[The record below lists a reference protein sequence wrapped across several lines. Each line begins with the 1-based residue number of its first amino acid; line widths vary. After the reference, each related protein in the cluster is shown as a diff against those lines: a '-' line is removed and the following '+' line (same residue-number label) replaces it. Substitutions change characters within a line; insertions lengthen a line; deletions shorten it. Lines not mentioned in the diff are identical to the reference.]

1 MAVWL
6 IAVFFVADN
15 HASEA
20 LCKGMRIEVSDT
32 SLRHFV
38 TAREIARELGTLPQ
52 RSAGMRLADINTEEI
67 GRRLAEIDKIESAN
81 VVKLADGRVLV
92 TVIPLL
98 PVARVFRRLRFIL
111 RQPRGETYPR
121 KCALFLR
128 RSRHHGPFPA

>member
-1 MAVWL
+1 MKPVNKKMRRVVTVVASVAMAVWL

-52 RSAGMRLADINTEEI
+52 RSAG
-67 GRRLAEIDKIESAN
+67 
-81 VVKLADGRVLV
+81 
-92 TVIPLL
+92 
-98 PVARVFRRLRFIL
+98 
-111 RQPRGETYPR
+111 
-121 KCALFLR
+121 CALPTSIPKR
-128 RSRHHGPFPA
+128 

>member
-81 VVKLADGRVLV
+81 VVKLAAGGKAGMDGTSQL
-92 TVIPLL
+92 TTPH
-98 PVARVFRRLRFIL
+98 
-111 RQPRGETYPR
+111 
-121 KCALFLR
+121 R
-128 RSRHHGPFPA
+128 RSRPPEGGSSLFRQLCPL